1 MENKDKPSRQDRLE
15 GVVQRTRQAAQSGSD
30 KVTEKIDAI
39 TPEGVQRVAR
49 AARGKA
55 SEAVSTLTGT
65 NIEEEV
71 SELSELYTQVLLGI
85 HQDVANQAESLA
97 RLDEE
102 IVELRRQDR
111 LGIHQDVA
119 NQAESLAHLDEEMV
133 ELRRQARFLRAW
145 QVIAAVAIVLSVVSL
160 GGVVWLAL

>member
-1 MENKDKPSRQDRLE
+1 MENKEKPSRQDRLK
-15 GVVQRTRQAAQSGSD
+15 GVVQRTRQAAQSGSE

-39 TPEGVQRVAR
+39 TPEAVQSAAR

-55 SEAVSTLTGT
+55 SEAASTLTGT
-65 NIEEEV
+65 NLEEKV
-71 SELSELYTQVLLGI
+71 SEYSELYTQVL
-85 HQDVANQAESLA
+85 
-97 RLDEE
+97 
-102 IVELRRQDR
+102 